1 MSTQQQIKELEAQL
15 KALKA
20 GIPQN
25 KFNGLTVKIGD
36 KGTINVYGL
45 GRFPVCLY
53 MSQLQKLTELVN
65 NEDFADWLIENKD
78 KLASKGE

>member
-25 KFNGLTVKIGD
+25 KFNNLTVKIGD

-65 NEDFADWLIENKD
+65 NENFADWLIENKD